1 LFLTAESHLTF
12 SFVLANV
19 SEAEIQKRI
28 NLGLVVNDGSGA
40 VVASDASEMQDWE
53 DFQDDNESCHDDEA
67 EDNIVEKVASSLEE
81 EYVFAKTQRRSS
93 VDIASMS
100 GNSHDDTDWESVAS
114 STCGASTSLEST
126 ATGGSSGTASTSEL
140 LLFEPNSKRHRSK
153 KPGFASI
160 HEEDEGQLGTVA
172 RDSDVVGEDEDIE
185 TVNGEDDD
193 VELRDAET
201 N

>member
-1 LFLTAESHLTF
+1 
-12 SFVLANV
+12 
-19 SEAEIQKRI
+19 
-28 NLGLVVNDGSGA
+28 
-40 VVASDASEMQDWE
+40 MQDWE
-53 DFQDDNESCHDDEA
+53 DFQDDNDSCQDEEA
-67 EDNIVEKVASSLEE
+67 EDSIVEKVASSLEE

-114 STCGASTSLEST
+114 STCGASASLESM
-126 ATGGSSGTASTSEL
+126 ATGGSSGTASAAEL
-140 LLFEPNSKRHRSK
+140 LLSEPNSKRHRSK

-160 HEEDEGQLGTVA
+160 HEEGQQGTVA
-172 RDSDVVGEDEDIE
+172 RDSDVGAKDEDIE
-185 TVNGEDDD
+185 TINGEDDD